1 MIIAQLIAPPI
12 QPGPI
17 RLPAETLPINQPAN
31 LKPNIQQQDLGT
43 KELESQKIDNAADGD
58 WIPKIKGTIPIPKA
72 TLNKILAQCRRSDQS
87 TTLKTCAAAL
97 TSELTALGYINSR
110 VFINRTPA
118 PGSLN
123 VVLGRLVQINI
134 NTDEPKLEKIAK
146 RALSPLIGKILIL
159 PQLKEALSA
168 LQNDRHTGQISGSL
182 GRLGVDP
189 TQAVLTLNLDQA
201 PPAPWQ
207 GELSISN
214 DGNGGTGEFRSINS
228 ITKNDLLVSGDNLL
242 FFLELN
248 ADNHPKLGSTIT
260 SLTYTYP
267 FTEQLSAT
275 GSFGFSKRQL
285 VEAPGISKELEFRN
299 IQGLG
304 QLSYELYRSNSQRWS
319 VFGGVSISRNDSF
332 LEGKSIPLVLGGGE
346 EGWLRS
352 GYLRLGIN
360 GTGKA
365 GQNLWNAN
373 IYGLQ
378 GLAGFSTNDQLK
390 DLASFGVSPGEARAV
405 GAVFSSISPLT
416 PTIALHLRAAG
427 QAALNELPN
436 ALGFNLGSDAGLK
449 GLPGSLISGDSGWL
463 GAAELSWT
471 FWKNQHNAIQLSPF
485 LGMGGIQTT
494 RANLTFD
501 DSIGSGGVVLRWLH
515 GQHWSMELGW
525 ADQFKA
531 EDNSGFWND
540 WLLGNGLYV
549 DLKYRF

>member
-1 MIIAQLIAPPI
+1 MEI
-12 QPGPI
+12 G
-17 RLPAETLPINQPAN
+17 
-31 LKPNIQQQDLGT
+31 
-43 KELESQKIDNAADGD
+43 SQKSKEQSPYRKLRSTKSWLSAGD
-58 WIPKIKGTIPIPKA
+58 QI
-72 TLNKILAQCRRSDQS
+72 RSDQS

-228 ITKNDLLVSGDNLL
+228 ITKNDRLVSGDNLL
-242 FFLELN
+242 IFLELN

-360 GTGKA
+360 GSGKA
-365 GQNLWNAN
+365 
-373 IYGLQ
+373 YGM
-378 GLAGFSTNDQLK
+378 
-390 DLASFGVSPGEARAV
+390 
-405 GAVFSSISPLT
+405 
-416 PTIALHLRAAG
+416 PTFTACKAW
-427 QAALNELPN
+427 Q
-436 ALGFNLGSDAGLK
+436 
-449 GLPGSLISGDSGWL
+449 DS
-463 GAAELSWT
+463 A
-471 FWKNQHNAIQLSPF
+471 
-485 LGMGGIQTT
+485 QTI
-494 RANLTFD
+494 N
-501 DSIGSGGVVLRWLH
+501 
-515 GQHWSMELGW
+515 
-525 ADQFKA
+525 
-531 EDNSGFWND
+531 
-540 WLLGNGLYV
+540 
-549 DLKYRF
+549 